1 MFGIPTFDLLT
12 DRGKQEF
19 IQYIINLM
27 RNEIISFTSSYNTP
41 ALQNVI
47 SAEHLIGTNALRPE
61 AHSVPVGT
69 YYTSTDVS
77 GGTTY
82 RSDGAVWVQIGG
94 GVQGGTL
101 GYYGSFYDTT
111 TQSVATINTATTMTF
126 NTTAESNGVSVGSP
140 TSRIV
145 IANAGTYNIQFSA
158 QLDQSSA
165 STRNIWI
172 WLRANG
178 TNVADSNGLVTLQGS
193 STEDI
198 AAWNWIYTTTTSNEY
213 IELVWA
219 SDDTGTKLQ
228 AFPTP
233 TNGPLIPSII
243 LTVTQ
248 VMNTQAGPVG
258 PAGPANTLS
267 VGTVTTGAAGTNV
280 TATITGTAPTQ
291 TLNLGIPGS
300 STVNVG
306 TTNTTAA
313 GSNATVTNSG
323 TQYAQVLDFTV
334 PGSPTVNAG
343 TTTTNAAGTNAT
355 VTASGTQYARVFNF
369 GIPGNPTVAV
379 GTTTTSAPGGN
390 ASVVNSGT
398 TNALVLDFTI
408 PSGPTGP
415 TGPAGIGNPAGAII
429 SYAGTTLPNGY
440 LWCDGNPVSKTTYA
454 NLYTALGPNRYGTDT
469 STDFYLPDLRSRFPR
484 GTATTGGAVS
494 TNNTNTHTHT
504 LNAFNAATTLNAT
517 TVNSTFTGTA
527 FDTTNQLTSGAG
539 AHNHNVNGG
548 STSSTGD
555 HNHNNNGT
563 TTTGGLN
570 KNVAAGNT
578 SGVPNSGHQHT
589 AGGTSTSSTGGHN
602 HNNNGTSTSSDGG
615 NHTHSFGHAPAGTI
629 ANTVTTGTATT
640 NITAGTAVN
649 QSHIPAYVE
658 VNYIIKT

>member
-47 SAEHLIGTNALRPE
+47 SSEHLIGTNALRPE

-82 RSDGAVWVQIGG
+82 RSDGVVWVQIGG
-94 GVQGGTL
+94 GVQGGVL

-111 TQSVATINTATTMTF
+111 TQSIPTINTATAMTF
-126 NTTAESNGVSVGSP
+126 NNTAESNGVSRGSP

-145 IANAGTYNIQFSA
+145 LANAGTYNIQFSA

-165 STRNIWI
+165 STREIWI
-172 WLRANG
+172 WLRENG
-178 TNVADSNGLVTLQGS
+178 TDVSESNGLVTLQGS
-193 STEDI
+193 STENI
-198 AAWNWIYTTTTSNEY
+198 ASWNWIYTSTTTNEY
-213 IELVWA
+213 FEIMWT
-219 SDDTGTKLQ
+219 SNDTGTKIT

-233 TNGPLIPSII
+233 TNGPAIPSVI

-248 VMNTQAGPVG
+248 VMNTQVGPTG

-267 VGTVTTGAAGTNV
+267 IGTVTTGAAGTNV
-280 TATITGTAPTQ
+280 TASITGTSPTQ

-300 STVNVG
+300 PTVNVG

-313 GSNATVTNSG
+313 GTNATVTNSG
-323 TQYAQVLDFTV
+323 TQYAQVLNFTV

-355 VTASGTQYARVFNF
+355 VTASGTPYARVFDF

-379 GTTTTSAPGGN
+379 GTTTTSSPGGN

-408 PSGPTGP
+408 PAGPTGP
-415 TGPAGIGNPAGAII
+415 TGPAGVGNPSGAII
-429 SYAGTTLPNGY
+429 AFGGTTLPSDY
-440 LWCDGNPVSKTTYA
+440 LWCDGSLVSKTTYA
-454 NLYTALGPNRYGTDT
+454 TLYSALGPNRYGTDT
-469 STDFYLPDLRSRFPR
+469 ATDFYLPDLRSRFFR
-484 GTATTGGAVS
+484 GTATTNGAVS

-504 LNAFNAATTLNAT
+504 LNAT
-517 TVNSTFTGTA
+517 TVSSAFTGTA
-527 FDTTNQLTSGAG
+527 FNTTNQRTEDTGS
-539 AHNHNVNGG
+539 AHTHGVNGA
-548 STSSTGD
+548 STSSVGG

-563 TTTGGLN
+563 TTTGGAN

-578 SGVPNSGHQHT
+578 SAVPNSGHQHT
-589 AGGTSTSSTGGHN
+589 AGGTSTSSTGDHN
-602 HNNNGTSTSSDGG
+602 HNNNGANTGNASA
-615 NHTHSFGHAPAGTI
+615 NHTHSFGHAPSGNI
-629 ANTVTTGTATT
+629 ANTVTTGTA
-640 NITAGTAVN
+640 VSE
-649 QSHIPAYVE
+649 SHIPAYVE